1 MIEYKVIK
9 EIEKKAD
16 HTQRSLAVQLDVSLG
31 TINYVLAGFMKIGA
45 IQAKKVRDHHDK
57 IRWRYY
63 LTPKGLQEKLRLARL
78 YYNLL
83 SGEYDSLKQDLEK
96 SGEMAGTGR

>member
-9 EIEKKAD
+9 EIEKD
-16 HTQRSLAVQLDVSLG
+16 SGHTQRSLAGKLDVSLG
-31 TINYVLAGFMKIGA
+31 RINYILSGFVKIGA

-63 LTPKGLQEKLRLARL
+63 LTPKGMAEKVRLAQE
-78 YYNLL
+78 YYALL
-83 SGEYDSLKQDLEK
+83 SREYGELRRDLGKVEQVV
-96 SGEMAGTGR
+96 SGK

>member
-9 EIEKKAD
+9 EID
-16 HTQRSLAVQLDVSLG
+16 RNSGHTQRSLAEQLDVSLG
-31 TINYVLAGFMKIGA
+31 KINYILSGFIKIGA

-63 LTPKGLQEKLRLARL
+63 LTPKGMQEKVRLTKV
-78 YYNLL
+78 YYELL
-83 SGEYDSLKQDLEK
+83 SKEYGELKQDLEALAK
-96 SGEMAGTGR
+96 

>member
-9 EIEKKAD
+9 EIERNGA
-16 HTQRSLAVQLDVSLG
+16 HTQRSLAERLDVSLG
-31 TINYVLAGFMKIGA
+31 KINYLLSGFMKIGA

-63 LTPKGLQEKLRLARL
+63 LTPKGMKEKIRLTRL
-78 YYNLL
+78 YYNRL
-83 SGEYDSLKQDLEK
+83 SREYGEVRRDLR
-96 SGEMAGTGR
+96 GLGAAGNGK

>member
-9 EIEKKAD
+9 EIERNSE
-16 HTQRSLAVQLDVSLG
+16 HTQRSLAELLDVSLG
-31 TINYVLAGFMKIGA
+31 KINYVLSGFVKIGA

-63 LTPKGLQEKLRLARL
+63 LTPKGMQEKIRLTQV
-78 YYNLL
+78 YYDLL
-83 SGEYDSLKQDLEK
+83 SREYDAVKQDLEAM
-96 SGEMAGTGR
+96 SSAR

>member
-9 EIEKKAD
+9 EIERND
-16 HTQRSLAVQLDVSLG
+16 THTQRTLAGELDVSLG
-31 TINYVLAGFMKIGA
+31 RINYILAGFTKIGF

-63 LTPKGLQEKLRLARL
+63 LTPKGVQEKVRLAHLYFDRL
-78 YYNLL
+78 
-83 SGEYDSLKQDLEK
+83 SKEYEMVREDLRTAPALK
-96 SGEMAGTGR
+96 